1 MDDMLQLPQHGHPV
15 QNKTDFSVQ
24 IFVLV

>member
-1 MDDMLQLPQHGHPV
+1 MDDILQLPQLGHPV